1 MMTRSALTTLL
12 TTVVLL
18 AGCGDDKD
26 WDQEIILQL
35 FKPNLVNVGNI
46 KVEATQSGVTRG
58 VTVGGDIFTSCDT
71 NTVRIIP
78 KEGKTVS
85 IKLTWTNGKHDFDV
99 SLPAKNPVKVVLGS
113 DNKDLKPGGCAPTII
128 PDGGPTPDGPSYPT
142 GFMCSKPS
150 QCVGGRCLSTL
161 MTGGSN
167 PATALPKGY
176 CSRDCSVTPCPSHEL
191 CYESKDGN
199 GKIIE
204 KVCLKKCDTIS
215 ECRASDGYEC
225 TPGGV
230 CLPK

>member
-35 FKPNLVNVGNI
+35 FKPGLVNVGNI

-58 VTVGGDIFTSCDT
+58 VTVGGDIFASCDT

-85 IKLTWTNGKHDFDV
+85 INLTWTGGKHAFDV
-99 SLPAKNPVKVVLGS
+99 NLPAKNPVKVVLGS

-128 PDGGPTPDGPSYPT
+128 PDGGPTPDLPQYPT
-142 GFMCSKPS
+142 GFMCSKDGH
-150 QCVGGRCLSTL
+150 CVGGKCIASYTN
-161 MTGGSN
+161 MGQTY
-167 PATALPKGY
+167 PMPDGY
-176 CSRDCSVTPCPSHEL
+176 CSRDCTGGTGCTANET
-191 CYESKDGN
+191 CFANRDGN
-199 GKIIE
+199 SKILSE
-204 KVCLKKCDTIS
+204 VCLKNCKNDS
-215 ECRASDGYEC
+215 ECRTKDYHC
-225 TPGGV
+225 TPGNV

>member
-58 VTVGGDIFTSCDT
+58 VTVGGDIFTNCDT

-85 IKLTWTNGKHDFDV
+85 IKLTWTSGKHAFDV
-99 SLPAKNPVKVVLGS
+99 NLPAKNPVKVVLGS
-113 DNKDLKPGGCAPTII
+113 DNKDLKPSGCAPTII

-142 GFMCSKPS
+142 GFMCSNPS
-150 QCVGGRCLSTL
+150 QC
-161 MTGGSN
+161 TGGLCIASYM
-167 PATALPKGY
+167 AGGTDTTMPKGY
-176 CSRDCSVTPCPSHEL
+176 CSRDCSVNPCPSHEL
-191 CYESKDGN
+191 CFVNKDN
-199 GKIIE
+199 TGKILSQ
-204 KVCLKKCDTIS
+204 VCLKKCKLSS
-215 ECRASDGYEC
+215 ECREKDGYHC
-225 TPGGV
+225 TPAGDV